1 MVNLRENY
9 SNTQINVFFLYCSS
23 LSLSHVEFV
32 NEALFIWIVIFGMYD
47 AFIVRLLL
55 HVIIIKTQTFVT
67 LADLDI
73 LFRFFGL
80 LLQTVINY
88 LAFQSFDLER
98 I

>member
-9 SNTQINVFFLYCSS
+9 SNTQINVFFFLYCSS
-23 LSLSHVEFV
+23 LSLSHVEFF

-80 LLQTVINY
+80 LLRNTNKLFGFPI
-88 LAFQSFDLER
+88 FR
-98 I
+98 P